1 MKRTEEV
8 CRVPRSKEEARTSY
22 NRLSK
27 AYDILIHPFEKKQ
40 KQTGLDCLAANPGE
54 KILEVGFGTGN
65 NLLAIARSVGEKGAV
80 AGIDISDEM
89 LRIARRKLEAKGL
102 AGNAHL
108 TRGDATQLPYEDNAF
123 DAIFMSFVLDLFDN
137 PDIPLVLQECKR
149 VLKKGGRIVNVSLQK
164 ADTLSN
170 RLYESL
176 HNAFPAMIDCRP
188 IRAGRSLEEA
198 GFTVVEEK
206 DLSMWGLKVRCV
218 LAEKGQ
224 NAE

>member
-1 MKRTEEV
+1 MKTMEEV
-8 CRVPRSKEEARTSY
+8 CRVPRSKEEARAAY

-27 AYDILIHPFEKKQ
+27 IYDTLIHPFEKTQ
-40 KQTGLDCLAANPGE
+40 KQAGLDCLDAKPGE

-65 NLLAIARSVGEKGAV
+65 NLLAIARPVGKKGGV

-89 LRIARRKLEAKGL
+89 VRIARQKLEKEGL
-102 AGNAHL
+102 SGNARL

-137 PDIPLVLQECKR
+137 PDIPLVLKECKR
-149 VLKKGGRIVNVSLQK
+149 VLKEGGRLVNVSLQK

-170 RLYESL
+170 RLYEIL

-218 LAEKGQ
+218 RAEKG
-224 NAE
+224 

>member
-40 KQTGLDCLAANPGE
+40 KQAGLDCLAANPGE

-108 TRGDATQLPYEDNAF
+108 TRGDATQLPYDDNAF
-123 DAIFMSFVLDLFDN
+123 DAIFMSFVLDLFDT
-137 PDIPLVLQECKR
+137 PDILLVLQECKR

-198 GFTVVEEK
+198 GFTVVEER